1 METLEPQIKKGF
13 TPHQVLILS
22 FLVLISLGT
31 FLLSLPI
38 STKGPGLS
46 FIDALFTA
54 TSASCVT
61 GLIVVDTGS
70 RFSSFGRWVIL
81 FLIQLGG
88 LGIMTYSTFFILFF
102 TKKLSFKGREIIQQ
116 TISST
121 PYSDIGK
128 LLRSI
133 LVFTISIEA
142 LGALML
148 SLRLW
153 SQFPVKKSFYLGI
166 FHSISAFCNAG
177 FSPFSTSL
185 ISYRSDPVINL
196 MMAFLIIV
204 GGLGFM
210 ALLDIKK
217 FLLWKE
223 KEKRR
228 MLTLHTKI
236 VLVSTAI
243 LIGGGMI
250 LILLLES
257 GQSLRG
263 FSFPVK
269 LLSSFFQAVTP
280 RTAGF
285 NTVNIGSLANPTILL
300 LMILMFI
307 GASPGSCG
315 GGIKTSTFSVL
326 IALFSARLRGRERVH
341 LFKRTL
347 PQETSARSISI
358 LVSSVL
364 VIFLF
369 SLALMAVTKGGGGGE
384 RSLFPQVLFEVVSA
398 FGTVGL
404 SMGLTSHL
412 SILGKVLIVMVM
424 FIGRLG
430 PLTVA
435 MAVGESKE
443 GLRYKYPEENVMVG

>member
-1 METLEPQIKKGF
+1 MEIKEPQIKRGL

-22 FLVLISLGT
+22 FLLLISLGT
-31 FLLSLPI
+31 FLLALPI
-38 STKGPGLS
+38 STNGPSLS
-46 FIDALFTA
+46 FVDALFTS

-70 RFSSFGRWVIL
+70 RFSTLGRWVIL
-81 FLIQLGG
+81 LLIQLGG

-102 TKKLSFKGREIIQQ
+102 TKKLSFRGREIIQQ
-116 TISST
+116 TLSSI
-121 PYSDIGK
+121 PYSDIGS

-133 LVFTISIEA
+133 LIFTFSIEA
-142 LGALML
+142 LGALIL
-148 SLRLW
+148 SFRWWLQYPL
-153 SQFPVKKSFYLGI
+153 QKSIYLGI

-177 FSPFSTSL
+177 FSPFSGSL
-185 ISYRSDPVINL
+185 VNYRSDLVINL
-196 MMAFLIIV
+196 VMISLIIL

-210 ALLDIKK
+210 ALLDIKR

-223 KEKRR
+223 KEKKRR
-228 MLTLHTKI
+228 LTLHTKI
-236 VLVSTAI
+236 VLVSTTI
-243 LIGGGMI
+243 LIGGGTI
-250 LILLLES
+250 LFLLLES

-263 FSFPVK
+263 FPLPVK
-269 LLSSFFQAVTP
+269 LLSSFFQTVTP

-285 NTVNIGSLANPTILL
+285 NTIDIGSLANPTLL
-300 LMILMFI
+300 FLIVLMFI

-315 GGIKTSTFSVL
+315 GGMKTSTFSVL

-341 LFKRTL
+341 LFGRRL
-347 PQETSARSISI
+347 PQEATARSISI

-364 VIFLF
+364 VIFIF
-369 SLALMAVTKGGGGGE
+369 TLALMVVTKGMSGE
-384 RSLFPQVLFEVVSA
+384 ERGLFPKVLFEVTSA

-404 SMGLTSHL
+404 SMGLTPHL
-412 SILGKVLIVMVM
+412 SVLGKILIIMVV
-424 FIGRLG
+424 FIGRVG

-443 GLRYKYPEENVMVG
+443 GLRYMYPEENVMVG

>member
-1 METLEPQIKKGF
+1 MEIAEPQIKRGF

-31 FLLSLPI
+31 FLLALPI
-38 STKGPGLS
+38 STNGRGLS
-46 FIDALFTA
+46 FIDALFTS
-54 TSASCVT
+54 TSATCVT

-70 RFSSFGRWVIL
+70 RFTTFGRWVIL

-102 TKKLSFKGREIIQQ
+102 TKKLSFRGREIIQQ

-128 LLRSI
+128 LLKSI
-133 LVFTISIEA
+133 LYFTFSIEA
-142 LGALML
+142 MGALML
-148 SLRLW
+148 FLRFW
-153 SQFPVKKSFYLGI
+153 SQFPFKKSVYLGI

-177 FSPFSTSL
+177 FSPFSQSL
-185 ISYRSDPVINL
+185 SAYRADPVINL
-196 MMAFLIIV
+196 VMAGLIII

-210 ALLDIKK
+210 ALLDIKR
-217 FLLWKE
+217 FVLWSE
-223 KEKRR
+223 KEKKR

-236 VLVSTAI
+236 VLLSTGI
-243 LIGGGMI
+243 LIGGSVI
-250 LILLLES
+250 LIFLLES
-257 GQSLRG
+257 SQSFRG

-269 LLSSFFQAVTP
+269 LLASFFQAVTP

-285 NTVNIGSLANPTILL
+285 NSVDIGSLANPTILL
-300 LMILMFI
+300 IMILMFI

-341 LFKRTL
+341 LFGRAL
-347 PQETSARSISI
+347 PQETTARSISI

-369 SLALMAVTKGGGGGE
+369 TLGLMIVTQGGGE
-384 RSLFPQVLFEVVSA
+384 RGLFSEILFEVVSA

-404 SMGLTSHL
+404 SMGLTPHL
-412 SILGKVLIVMVM
+412 SLLGKLLIVMVM
-424 FIGRLG
+424 FIGRIG
-430 PLTVA
+430 PLTIA
-435 MAVGESKE
+435 MAVGESRE
-443 GLRYKYPEENVMVG
+443 GMRYRYPEENVMVG

>member
-1 METLEPQIKKGF
+1 MEIAEPQIKRGF

-31 FLLSLPI
+31 FLLALPI
-38 STKGPGLS
+38 STNGRGLS
-46 FIDALFTA
+46 FIDALFTS
-54 TSASCVT
+54 TSATCVT

-70 RFSSFGRWVIL
+70 RFTTFGRWVIL

-102 TKKLSFKGREIIQQ
+102 TKKLSFRGREIIQQ

-128 LLRSI
+128 LLKSI
-133 LVFTISIEA
+133 LYFTFSIEA
-142 LGALML
+142 FGALML
-148 SLRLW
+148 FLRFW
-153 SQFPVKKSFYLGI
+153 SQFPFKKSVYLGV

-177 FSPFSTSL
+177 FSPFSQSL
-185 ISYRSDPVINL
+185 IGYRADPVINL
-196 MMAFLIIV
+196 VMAGLIII

-210 ALLDIKK
+210 ALLDIKR
-217 FLLWKE
+217 FVLWSE
-223 KEKRR
+223 KEKKR

-236 VLVSTAI
+236 VLLSTGI
-243 LIGGGMI
+243 LIGGSII
-250 LILLLES
+250 LIFLLES
-257 GQSLRG
+257 GQSFRG

-285 NTVNIGSLANPTILL
+285 NTVDIGSLANPTILL
-300 LMILMFI
+300 IMVLMFI

-341 LFKRTL
+341 LFGRAL
-347 PQETSARSISI
+347 PQETTARSISI

-369 SLALMAVTKGGGGGE
+369 TLGLMIVTQGGGE
-384 RSLFPQVLFEVVSA
+384 RGLFPEVLFEVVSA

-404 SMGLTSHL
+404 SMGLTPHL
-412 SILGKVLIVMVM
+412 SLLGKLLIVMVM
-424 FIGRLG
+424 FIGRIG
-430 PLTVA
+430 PLTIA

-443 GLRYKYPEENVMVG
+443 GRRYRYPEENVMVG